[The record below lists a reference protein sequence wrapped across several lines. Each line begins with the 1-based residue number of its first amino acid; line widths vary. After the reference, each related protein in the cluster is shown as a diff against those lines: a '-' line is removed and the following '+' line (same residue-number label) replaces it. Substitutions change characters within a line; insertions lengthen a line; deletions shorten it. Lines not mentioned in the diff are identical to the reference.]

1 MLESLKFCE
10 CPQPDE
16 CKACQE
22 EDDTDVEYTK
32 QHNPFR
38 HRYTD
43 SYNHVPSNLAIFSHE
58 TYQDKLTGAY
68 NRQSIID
75 I

>member
-1 MLESLKFCE
+1 MSLTHRENHTTTTCILCGRNRKPNFKGRESKVLESLKFCE

-43 SYNHVPSNLAIFSHE
+43 SY
-58 TYQDKLTGAY
+58 
-68 NRQSIID
+68 
-75 I
+75 

>member
-10 CPQPDE
+10 CPQPDD

-22 EDDTDVEYTK
+22 EDDADVEYTK

-38 HRYTD
+38 HRYTLRIYD
-43 SYNHVPSNLAIFSHE
+43 ECEGRIEKSVPRI
-58 TYQDKLTGAY
+58 TV
-68 NRQSIID
+68 
-75 I
+75 